1 MGPTRCIM
9 NLITSWVGST
19 YALKGLQVTCSK
31 QALHVTCSLC
41 TFVSLLPTVSGAS
54 VCGCVL
60 VHAAAYEGTTSHLT
74 HTQAEG

>member
-1 MGPTRCIM
+1 M
-9 NLITSWVGST
+9 
-19 YALKGLQVTCSK
+19 TCSK

-41 TFVSLLPTVSGAS
+41 TVSLLPTVSGAS